1 MSYVI
6 KGNAF
11 KRNSETTSEELK
23 VFEKELLVLEEKR
36 KKYCE
41 FSVATCKV
49 TFQLVDFTRK
59 HVSMLTSD
67 MRMFSDKLK
76 KIYFYFFYTV
86 LYLALCCGHN

>member
-6 KGNAF
+6 KGNSF

-49 TFQLVDFTRK
+49 TF
-59 HVSMLTSD
+59 
-67 MRMFSDKLK
+67 
-76 KIYFYFFYTV
+76 
-86 LYLALCCGHN
+86 